1 MKKIKTLF
9 IIGAFLPI
17 LALGS
22 RLEGVVRDAQTGQSL
37 PGATVHVKGSTIGA
51 MTDTKGFYVL
61 DNIPEGNQI
70 IVVSFLGYEDF
81 EFGLNA
87 VEKSK
92 FTKNIALV
100 TSSTQLNE
108 VIINERAGGEI
119 RTLNRQREA
128 ENIVTLVSRE
138 QILSFPDI
146 NAADAIQRVSGV
158 TLQRDQGD
166 GRYVQLRGTPP
177 EFTNFNVNGIQLPSP
192 ESSIRTV
199 GMDVINSGQIET
211 IEVVKV
217 LRPDMNGDAIGGT
230 VNIVTKRAEN
240 PNPEFNLTLAG
251 GYNELRNTPNGE
263 IQFSFAQRKGR
274 IGWLI
279 NANYFKSLQGSDNM
293 EFKYEKGVFFGDTGR
308 DNYHIQYNEV
318 QLRHYDITRE
328 RTGLSST
335 FDYQIDEHNTLYIS
349 GMFNRF
355 NDHETRRRK
364 VYTLDDATSERNYL
378 YGGIDHDLK
387 DRTKIQTLST
397 ISAGGKHEFM
407 RFKLN
412 YEVAWSNAS
421 ESQPDR
427 MEAVFDNPGQAIY
440 MSWDRS
446 NPDFPTVS
454 FPDESN
460 AALADDYDN
469 YDLSQLL
476 FENHQADDQNIIG
489 KLDLEVPY
497 RKGKHSGYFKVGTLV
512 RFKDKSRDVNAKSY
526 GAYRETSNLYPLPG
540 DTLSLAAISGDF
552 YNDNLLD
559 RGYVLEYMPD
569 PNEMRDFYNRFPTL
583 FIYGDEGI
591 TETLE
596 RSYSQDYT
604 ATEDVQAYYA
614 MGTYNI
620 GKLMVLGGLRYEQT
634 RISYTGNQITKIS
647 SGYFDSLLTVT
658 DERQEE
664 FYLPNIQIK
673 YSITPFTN
681 IRAALTYSYVRPNF
695 RDVIPYRLQQERNEV
710 SLGNPNI
717 KYATSTNVDFLAEHY
732 WKGRNMISGGIFYKN
747 IQDFIFNFKIH
758 GYEGD
763 PTESNYSKLQ
773 IEVPNNGQ
781 DAFVTGLELQAQ
793 TFLSFLPGHWKNI
806 GIYSNYTYTYSEAQI
821 LKRYPANQ
829 NINVVELG
837 GDYSEYFDTAS
848 LETQYPCRAS
858 LLMP

>member
-70 IVVSFLGYEDF
+70 IVLSFLGYEDF

-335 FDYQIDEHNTLYIS
+335 IDYQIDEHNTQYIS

-355 NDHETRRRK
+355 NDHETRR
-364 VYTLDDATSERNYL
+364 
-378 YGGIDHDLK
+378 
-387 DRTKIQTLST
+387 
-397 ISAGGKHEFM
+397 
-407 RFKLN
+407 
-412 YEVAWSNAS
+412 
-421 ESQPDR
+421 
-427 MEAVFDNPGQAIY
+427 
-440 MSWDRS
+440 
-446 NPDFPTVS
+446 
-454 FPDESN
+454 
-460 AALADDYDN
+460 
-469 YDLSQLL
+469 
-476 FENHQADDQNIIG
+476 
-489 KLDLEVPY
+489 
-497 RKGKHSGYFKVGTLV
+497 
-512 RFKDKSRDVNAKSY
+512 
-526 GAYRETSNLYPLPG
+526 
-540 DTLSLAAISGDF
+540 
-552 YNDNLLD
+552 
-559 RGYVLEYMPD
+559 
-569 PNEMRDFYNRFPTL
+569 
-583 FIYGDEGI
+583 
-591 TETLE
+591 
-596 RSYSQDYT
+596 
-604 ATEDVQAYYA
+604 
-614 MGTYNI
+614 
-620 GKLMVLGGLRYEQT
+620 
-634 RISYTGNQITKIS
+634 
-647 SGYFDSLLTVT
+647 
-658 DERQEE
+658 
-664 FYLPNIQIK
+664 
-673 YSITPFTN
+673 
-681 IRAALTYSYVRPNF
+681 
-695 RDVIPYRLQQERNEV
+695 
-710 SLGNPNI
+710 
-717 KYATSTNVDFLAEHY
+717 
-732 WKGRNMISGGIFYKN
+732 
-747 IQDFIFNFKIH
+747 
-758 GYEGD
+758 
-763 PTESNYSKLQ
+763 
-773 IEVPNNGQ
+773 
-781 DAFVTGLELQAQ
+781 
-793 TFLSFLPGHWKNI
+793 
-806 GIYSNYTYTYSEAQI
+806 
-821 LKRYPANQ
+821 
-829 NINVVELG
+829 
-837 GDYSEYFDTAS
+837 
-848 LETQYPCRAS
+848 
-858 LLMP
+858 